1 MTPLLEISVES
12 LASAIAAERGGA
24 HRIEL
29 CSDLSIGGVTP
40 TAELMRNA
48 RAAVKVPIFH
58 DSPARRHLCL
68 LRLRTRSDAPRH
80 RSRQILQNGRPRPR
94 RPSHRQYG

>member
-48 RAAVKVPIFH
+48 RAAVKVPIF
-58 DSPARRHLCL
+58 AMV
-68 LRLRTRSDAPRH
+68 
-80 RSRQILQNGRPRPR
+80 RPRGGKPHAAMVR
-94 RPSHRQYG
+94 CEMDSAKVVPAWQPDQIPP